1 RVGAV
6 GAQPIAG
13 PIAVAGMH
21 RTGTSMVTKVLH
33 DAGLALVG
41 SDAEDLI
48 DPADDN
54 PEGFWENKAI
64 VALDDDLLEA
74 CGGSW
79 DNPPDLVPQAV
90 DDPRVAHLAERA
102 SEILAGLRAHERWG
116 FKDPRVCLTAR
127 FWQDLQ
133 PDLRVV
139 VCV

>member
-1 RVGAV
+1 DASGGSTTVPRRTTRCSSAGCHRRSSPTWRNPRLGRASRVGAV

-54 PEGFWENKAI
+54 PEGFWENKA
-64 VALDDDLLEA
+64 
-74 CGGSW
+74 
-79 DNPPDLVPQAV
+79 
-90 DDPRVAHLAERA
+90 
-102 SEILAGLRAHERWG
+102 
-116 FKDPRVCLTAR
+116 
-127 FWQDLQ
+127 
-133 PDLRVV
+133 
-139 VCV
+139 